1 MVGYNKTIQ
10 LINYV
15 DALAV
20 WGLRPHAPPLTMSVD
35 LTGIKFLNLRFAI
48 YIYIQRLMKD
58 LTGCLALAM
67 TSGLLQCLANSSGS
81 DPIKRCRNRGSSV
94 APMTTRS

>member
-35 LTGIKFLNLRFAI
+35 LTGIKFISFLESIFNRVN
-48 YIYIQRLMKD
+48 
-58 LTGCLALAM
+58 ALF
-67 TSGLLQCLANSSGS
+67 S
-81 DPIKRCRNRGSSV
+81 
-94 APMTTRS
+94 

>member
-1 MVGYNKTIQ
+1 MVGYNIKIQ

-35 LTGIKFLNLRFAI
+35 LTGIKLLQAFAI
-48 YIYIQRLMKD
+48 DHCQVFSPVVK
-58 LTGCLALAM
+58 
-67 TSGLLQCLANSSGS
+67 SSH
-81 DPIKRCRNRGSSV
+81 
-94 APMTTRS
+94 

>member
-35 LTGIKFLNLRFAI
+35 LTGIKFYTGNCLT
-48 YIYIQRLMKD
+48 RLPRKARAGRVD
-58 LTGCLALAM
+58 Y
-67 TSGLLQCLANSSGS
+67 GS
-81 DPIKRCRNRGSSV
+81 L
-94 APMTTRS
+94 